1 MKKLLTCKQFLFSV
15 ILIVLFPLFLN
26 SILIGIS
33 VPLVGAV
40 NDDNFYIKDFTN
52 PVKLSTSDSTYAHH
66 VETAMAITDDD
77 QIYAGWKN
85 SETYYGG
92 GARNSF
98 ATSSDQGETWS
109 EPVFMPMFNT
119 SLSRQSDPWM
129 ISYDNTLYYC
139 YLEFEATTAAWSII
153 TVAKTTDQGENWDL
167 VQASYGD
174 HFADKQT
181 IAVDSNENLYMVY
194 DDVDITE
201 INPSYVRVTRSLDA
215 GATYEEVSVIA
226 DTVSNTVSHLAPY
239 VAIDSN
245 NDVHVVW
252 LWFTTY
258 AWGDVYHVKST
269 DQGEHFTGYTDI
281 NPTSENG
288 TWEESSFQSAMK
300 VTLPVIQFDNND
312 RMFVLYSEK
321 NDADGSWGTFL
332 RYSDDYGTTFSDRHR
347 IHTEATGHQWQP
359 DMTIDAEGRL
369 HFIYTEEIDGEY
381 RSYYQTGY
389 FVADDFVLGTA
400 IPLTSF
406 YTSSS
411 FWRPGEYNTI
421 RLTSDGIPQVVF
433 TANNGNGMDIFYV
446 QGRLA
451 SGLTPTNL
459 ALAIVIPSVIVIA
472 IVVTTIIIVRKKRV

>member
-15 ILIVLFPLFLN
+15 IMIVLFPLLLN
-26 SILIGIS
+26 SILIGLS
-33 VPLVGAV
+33 MPLIGAA
-40 NDDNFYIKDFTN
+40 NDENFYINDFTN

-66 VETAMAITDDD
+66 VETCLAITDDD

-98 ATSSDQGETWS
+98 TTSSDQGETWS
-109 EPVFMPMFNT
+109 DPVFMPMFNA

-129 ISYDNTLYYC
+129 ISYGNTLYYC
-139 YLEFEATTAAWSII
+139 YLEFKVPTPGWSII
-153 TVAKTTDQGENWDL
+153 TVAKTTDQGENWGIA
-167 VQASYGD
+167 QASYGD

-215 GATYEEVSVIA
+215 GVTFEEISVIA
-226 DTVSNTVSHLAPY
+226 DTVNHKDSHLAPY

-252 LWFTTY
+252 LWFTSVD
-258 AWGDVYHVKST
+258 WGDVYHVKST

-288 TWEESSFQSAMK
+288 TYMPSGVLSTMK
-300 VTLPVIQFDNND
+300 ITLPVIQFDDND
-312 RMFVLYSEK
+312 RMYVLYSEP
-321 NDADGSWGTFL
+321 NDDDDSWGTFI
-332 RYSDDYGTTFSDRHR
+332 RYSDDYGTTFSERYR
-347 IHTEATGHQWQP
+347 IHTKATGHQWQP
-359 DMTIDAEGRL
+359 DMTIDDEGRL

-381 RSYYQTGY
+381 RTYYQIGY
-389 FVADDFVLGTA
+389 FTDDIFTLGTEL
-400 IPLTSF
+400 PLTSF

-411 FWRPGEYNTI
+411 YFRPGEYNTI
-421 RLTSDGIPQVVF
+421 S
-433 TANNGNGMDIFYV
+433 YH
-446 QGRLA
+446 
-451 SGLTPTNL
+451 
-459 ALAIVIPSVIVIA
+459 
-472 IVVTTIIIVRKKRV
+472 